1 MKFKFLIAIAV
12 MMQLFLFKTASAQLN
27 EFTGWGAWFHTQ
39 KFSKHWGAF
48 FDAQFRS
55 SNDFGYLRNPLLRP
69 AVSYYFNKNNIAS
82 LGYLFTG
89 AHRKTGTEN
98 TFRTEHR
105 IFQQYILMQKINSN
119 TALQHRFRLEQRFV
133 GSLGKSDN
141 YFAQRL
147 RYFARSVV
155 PFKKDS
161 VFTKGVFVGLQN
173 EVFVNVQNK
182 ARLNGQFFDQN
193 RAYAAIGYRLNKMI
207 DLETG
212 YLNQYINQAEGYTVN
227 HVLQLVLYTRFGK

>member
-1 MKFKFLIAIAV
+1 MKNKLVFTTAVILQLLTFKI
-12 MMQLFLFKTASAQLN
+12 ASAQTN

-39 KFSKHWGAF
+39 KFSKHWGAL

-55 SNDFGYLRNPLLRP
+55 ANHFGYLRNPLIRP
-69 AVSYYFNKNNIAS
+69 AVTYYFDKNKFAS
-82 LGYLFTG
+82 VGYLFTG
-89 AHRKTGTEN
+89 THWKTEIAN
-98 TFRTEHR
+98 TFRVEQR
-105 IFQQYILMQKINSN
+105 VFEQFILMQKITYN

-133 GSLGKSDN
+133 NSQGNQDQF
-141 YFAQRL
+141 FAQRL

-161 VFTKGVFVGLQN
+161 VFAKGPFIGLQN